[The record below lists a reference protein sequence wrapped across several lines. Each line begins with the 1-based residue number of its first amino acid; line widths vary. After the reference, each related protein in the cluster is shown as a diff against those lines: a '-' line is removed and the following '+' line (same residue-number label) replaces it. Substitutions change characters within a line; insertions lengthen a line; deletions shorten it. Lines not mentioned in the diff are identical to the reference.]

1 MPLRTGWTVTVLVRA
16 IAPSMV
22 LVALLAAGCSSASS
36 SSGGGT
42 AASATAPTATAPASP
57 APPAASVIPS
67 DGTSVKAIPSDRAT
81 VSAWASDAPASGN
94 VYLAESQDPRGTTA
108 REPRCGTG
116 CALSGDG
123 TTVLWIMSWSRW
135 NGAEAVGTGTE
146 RIESCNP
153 DCASGG
159 QYAVKVV
166 VTLTRPVKDCGAGG
180 LFFWTHASFDWPAG
194 LPAALSGGGAPV
206 NPWDFSQLRAQA
218 TASCAQP

>member
-1 MPLRTGWTVTVLVRA
+1 
-16 IAPSMV
+16 MV
-22 LVALLAAGCSSASS
+22 LAALLAAGCSSASS

-42 AASATAPTATAPASP
+42 AAATPAVAPTAPASP

-67 DGTSVKAIPSDRAT
+67 DGTSVKALPSDRVS
-81 VSAWASDAPASGN
+81 VSAWASDAPASGD

-108 REPRCGTG
+108 REPRCGGG
-116 CALSGDG
+116 CPLSGDG
-123 TTVLWIMSWSRW
+123 TTVLWNMSWSRW
-135 NGAEAVGTGTE
+135 NGAEAVGAGTE

-159 QYAVKVV
+159 QYTVKVV
-166 VTLTRPVKDCGAGG
+166 VTLTKPVKDCGAGG
-180 LFFWTHASFDWPAG
+180 TYFWTHASFDWPAG
-194 LPAALSGGGAPV
+194 LPAALSGGDAPI

>member
-22 LVALLAAGCSSASS
+22 LVALVAAGCSSASS

-42 AASATAPTATAPASP
+42 AAATPAVAPTAPASP

-108 REPRCGTG
+108 REPRCGAG
-116 CALSGDG
+116 CPLSGDG
-123 TTVLWIMSWSRW
+123 TTVLWNMSWSRW
-135 NGAEAVGTGTE
+135 NGAEAVGAGTE

-218 TASCAQP
+218 TASCTQP

>member
-1 MPLRTGWTVTVLVRA
+1 MTVLTRA

-22 LVALLAAGCSSASS
+22 LVAMLAAGCSSASS
-36 SSGGGT
+36 SSAGGIT
-42 AASATAPTATAPASP
+42 EAPAASPTASASP

-67 DGTSVKAIPSDRAT
+67 DGTSVGAIPSDRT
-81 VSAWASDAPASGN
+81 SISAWASDAPASGH

-108 REPRCGTG
+108 REPHCAAG
-116 CALSGDG
+116 CPLSGDG
-123 TTVLWIMSWSRW
+123 TTVLWNMSWSRW

-159 QYAVKVV
+159 QYTVKVV
-166 VTLTRPVKDCGAGG
+166 VTLTKPVKDCGAGG
-180 LFFWTHASFDWPAG
+180 TYFWTHASFDWPAG
-194 LPAALSGGGAPV
+194 LPAALSGGDTPV

>member
-1 MPLRTGWTVTVLVRA
+1 VTVLTRA

-22 LVALLAAGCSSASS
+22 LVAMLAAGCSSASS
-36 SSGGGT
+36 GSGGGT
-42 AASATAPTATAPASP
+42 AAASATSAAAPAASASP
-57 APPAASVIPS
+57 APPAASVIPT
-67 DGTSVKAIPSDRAT
+67 GGPSDRT
-81 VSAWASDAPASGN
+81 SISAWASDAPASGH

-108 REPRCGTG
+108 REPHCAAG
-116 CALSGDG
+116 CPLSGDG
-123 TTVLWIMSWSRW
+123 TTVLWNMSWSRW

-159 QYAVKVV
+159 QYSVKVV

-180 LFFWTHASFDWPAG
+180 TYFWTHASFDWPAG
-194 LPAALSGGGAPV
+194 LPAALSGGGAPL

>member
-1 MPLRTGWTVTVLVRA
+1 MTVLTRA

-22 LVALLAAGCSSASS
+22 LVAMLAAGCSSASS
-36 SSGGGT
+36 GSGGGT
-42 AASATAPTATAPASP
+42 AAASATSDAAPAASASP

-67 DGTSVKAIPSDRAT
+67 DGTSVKALPSDRVS
-81 VSAWASDAPASGN
+81 VSAWASDAPASGD

-108 REPRCGTG
+108 REPRCGAG
-116 CALSGDG
+116 CPLSGDG
-123 TTVLWIMSWSRW
+123 TTVLWNMSWSRW

-159 QYAVKVV
+159 QYTVKVV
-166 VTLTRPVKDCGAGG
+166 VTLTKPVKDCGAGG
-180 LFFWTHASFDWPAG
+180 TYFWTHASFDWPAG
-194 LPAALSGGGAPV
+194 LPAALSGGNTPV